1 MPVLILCLAGRIS
14 CSGEDCEMSEINTDY
29 IVHEHD
35 VVVIGAG
42 GAGLRAAIEASQN
55 GASVAMICK
64 SMLGKAHTVM
74 AEGGAAAALG
84 NADPRDNWQM
94 HFRDT
99 MKGGKYLNDWR
110 MAKIHAQQAAD
121 RIREL
126 ETWGAVFD
134 RTPEGKTNQ
143 RNFGG
148 HTYPRLAHIGDA
160 TGLELIR
167 TLQEKGVHMGMDVFM
182 EYTVRRLFQSDG
194 HVTGCFA
201 YDRNDGSLHVFKAK
215 TIILATGGITRCWA
229 VCSGSWEYTGEGHA
243 LAYWSGAEMG
253 DMEFVQFHPTG
264 MIWPPSVKGILV
276 TEGVRGE
283 GGILRNSEGERFMFN
298 YVPEMYKSEF
308 ADTEKEAL
316 EWVDEIIAGKLAT
329 VRRPPELLTRDVV
342 AKAINSEKDAGRA
355 SEHGGAY
362 LDISWRDEE
371 QVKKKLPGMYHQF
384 KELAAVDIT
393 KTPMEVGPTAHY
405 VMGGVKVHPETQEST
420 VGRLYAA
427 GEAATGMHGANR
439 LGGNS
444 LTDLLVFGKIAGEN
458 AAAVAADIDGFT
470 EIDEAEIADVIA
482 ETLAPF
488 NREGGENPAKVV
500 EDLREM
506 MQKKV
511 GIIRTKVLL
520 EESLSDLDK
529 LESRATATSPGG
541 SRIYNPGW
549 HQALELS
556 AMLDVSRMC
565 ALAALHREES
575 RGGHTRDDF
584 PVPDYSHWGKIN
596 SVISMDEAGAMN
608 IEYRRYPSIN
618 PELKALLDEAD
629 LHEEE

>member
-1 MPVLILCLAGRIS
+1 
-14 CSGEDCEMSEINTDY
+14 MSEKY

-35 VVVIGAG
+35 VVIIGAG
-42 GAGLRAAIEASQN
+42 GAGLRAAIEASN
-55 GASVAMICK
+55 SGVSVAMICK

-84 NADPRDNWQM
+84 NKDPRDNWQT

-110 MAKIHAQQAAD
+110 MAKIHAQQAPD

-134 RTPEGKTNQ
+134 RTPKGLTNQ

-167 TLQEKGVHMGMDVFM
+167 TLQEKGVHMGMDIFM
-182 EYTVRRLFQSDG
+182 EFTVRKLFKTDG
-194 HVTGCFA
+194 KISGCFA

-215 TIILATGGITRCWA
+215 TIVMATGGATRCWA
-229 VCSGSWEYTGEGHA
+229 VCSGSWEYTGEGYA
-243 LAYWSGAEMG
+243 LAYWAGAEMG
-253 DMEFVQFHPTG
+253 DMEFIQFHPTG

-283 GGILRNSEGERFMFN
+283 GGMLTNSEGKRFMFD
-298 YVPEMYKSEF
+298 YVPEMYKDEF
-308 ADTEKEAL
+308 ADTEEEAL
-316 EWVDEIIAGKLAT
+316 EWVSEIVEGKLAT

-342 AKAINSEKDAGRA
+342 AKAINSERDAGRA
-355 SEHGGAY
+355 SAHGGAY
-362 LDISWRDEE
+362 LDISWREPD
-371 QVKKKLPGMYHQF
+371 QVRKKLPGMYHQF

-393 KTPMEVGPTAHY
+393 TEKMEVGPTAHY
-405 VMGGVKVHPETQEST
+405 VIGGIKVHPETQETT
-420 VGRLYAA
+420 VARMFTA
-427 GEAATGMHGANR
+427 GEAATGLHGANR

-444 LTDLLVFGKIAGEN
+444 LSDLIVFGKIAGEN
-458 AAAVAADIDGFT
+458 AALLAKDVEEFLPINSN
-470 EIDEAEIADVIA
+470 EIENAIE
-482 ETLAPF
+482 ETLSPLIRA
-488 NREGGENPAKVV
+488 NGENPAKVV

-506 MQKKV
+506 MQHKV
-511 GIIRTKVLL
+511 GIIRTEKLLKEALKDLDDL
-520 EESLSDLDK
+520 EE
-529 LESRATATSPGG
+529 RAQKTSAGT

-549 HQALELS
+549 HQALEID
-556 AMLDVSRMC
+556 AMIDVSRMC
-565 ALAALHREES
+565 TLAALHREES

-584 PVPDYSHWGKIN
+584 PTPDYRYWGKIN
-596 SVISMDEAGAMN
+596 SVITKKDGMK
-608 IEYRRYPSIN
+608 IEHRRYPPIDE
-618 PELKALLDEAD
+618 ELKKLLDIED

>member
-1 MPVLILCLAGRIS
+1 
-14 CSGEDCEMSEINTDY
+14 MSEKY

-35 VVVIGAG
+35 VVIIGAG
-42 GAGLRAAIEASQN
+42 GAGLRAAIEASN
-55 GASVAMICK
+55 SGVSVAMICK

-84 NADPRDNWQM
+84 NKDPRDNWQT

-110 MAKIHAQQAAD
+110 MAKIHAQQAPD

-134 RTPEGKTNQ
+134 RTPKGLTNQ

-167 TLQEKGVHMGMDVFM
+167 TLQEKGVHMGMDIFM
-182 EYTVRRLFQSDG
+182 EFTVRKLFKTDG
-194 HVTGCFA
+194 KISGCFA

-215 TIILATGGITRCWA
+215 TIVMATGGATRGWA
-229 VCSGSWEYTGEGHA
+229 VCAGSWEYTGEGYA
-243 LAYWSGAEMG
+243 LAYWAGAEMG
-253 DMEFVQFHPTG
+253 DMEFIQFHPTG

-283 GGILRNSEGERFMFN
+283 GGMLTNSEGKRFMFD
-298 YVPEMYKSEF
+298 YVPEMYKDEF
-308 ADTEKEAL
+308 ADTEEEAL
-316 EWVDEIIAGKLAT
+316 EWVSEIVEGKLAT

-342 AKAINSEKDAGRA
+342 AKAINSERDAGRA
-355 SEHGGAY
+355 SAHGGAY
-362 LDISWRDEE
+362 LDISWREPD
-371 QVKKKLPGMYHQF
+371 QVRKKLPGMYHQF

-393 KTPMEVGPTAHY
+393 TEKMEVGPTAHY
-405 VMGGVKVHPETQEST
+405 VMGGIKVHPETQETT
-420 VGRLYAA
+420 VARMFAA
-427 GEAATGMHGANR
+427 GEAATGLHGANR

-444 LTDLLVFGKIAGEN
+444 LSDLIVFGKIAGEN
-458 AAAVAADIDGFT
+458 AALLAKDVEEFLPIDSN
-470 EIDEAEIADVIA
+470 EIENAIE
-482 ETLAPF
+482 ETLSPLSRT
-488 NREGGENPAKVV
+488 NGENPAKVV

-506 MQKKV
+506 MQHKV
-511 GIIRTKVLL
+511 GIIRTEKLLKEALKDLDDL
-520 EESLSDLDK
+520 EE
-529 LESRATATSPGG
+529 RAQKTSAGT

-549 HQALELS
+549 HQALEID
-556 AMLDVSRMC
+556 AMIDVSRMC
-565 ALAALHREES
+565 TLAALHREES

-584 PVPDYSHWGKIN
+584 PTPDYRYWGKIN
-596 SVISMDEAGAMN
+596 SVITKKDGMK
-608 IEYRRYPSIN
+608 IEHRRYPPIDE
-618 PELKALLDEAD
+618 ELKKLLDIED

>member
-1 MPVLILCLAGRIS
+1 MLVPILCLAGRMS
-14 CSGEDCEMSEINTDY
+14 FSGEDCEMSEINTDY
-29 IVHEHD
+29 IFHEHD

-84 NADPRDNWQM
+84 NADPRDNWQI

-134 RTPEGKTNQ
+134 RTPKGKTNQ

-167 TLQEKGVHMGMDVFM
+167 TLQEKGVHMGMDVYM

-243 LAYWSGAEMG
+243 LAYWAGAEMG

-405 VMGGVKVHPETQEST
+405 VMGGIKVHPETQEST
-420 VGRLYAA
+420 IGRLYAA
-427 GEAATGMHGANR
+427 GEASTGLHGANR

-444 LTDLLVFGKIAGEN
+444 LSDLLVFGKIAGEN
-458 AAAVAADIDGFT
+458 AAAVAADIDGYT

-506 MQKKV
+506 MQNKV
-511 GIIRTKVLL
+511 GIIRTKILL

-529 LESRATATSPGG
+529 LESRANTTSPGG

-608 IEYRRYPSIN
+608 IEYRRYPPIH
-618 PELKALLDEAD
+618 PELKALLDAAD

>member
-1 MPVLILCLAGRIS
+1 
-14 CSGEDCEMSEINTDY
+14 MSEKY

-35 VVVIGAG
+35 VVIIGAG
-42 GAGLRAAIEASQN
+42 GAGLRAAIEASN
-55 GASVAMICK
+55 LGVSVAMICK

-84 NADPRDNWQM
+84 NKDPRDNWQT

-110 MAKIHAQQAAD
+110 MAKIHAQQAPD

-134 RTPEGKTNQ
+134 RTPKGLTNQ

-167 TLQEKGVHMGMDVFM
+167 TLQEKGVHMGMDIFM
-182 EYTVRRLFQSDG
+182 EFTVRKLFKTDG
-194 HVTGCFA
+194 KISGCFA

-215 TIILATGGITRCWA
+215 TIVMATGGATRCWA
-229 VCSGSWEYTGEGHA
+229 VCSGSWEYTGEGYA
-243 LAYWSGAEMG
+243 LAYWAGAEMG
-253 DMEFVQFHPTG
+253 DMEFIQFHPTG

-283 GGILRNSEGERFMFN
+283 GGMLTNSEGKRFMFD
-298 YVPEMYKSEF
+298 YVPEMYKDEF
-308 ADTEKEAL
+308 ADTEEEAL
-316 EWVDEIIAGKLAT
+316 EWVSEIVEGKLAT

-342 AKAINSEKDAGRA
+342 AKAINSERDAGRA
-355 SEHGGAY
+355 SAHGGAY
-362 LDISWRDEE
+362 LDISWREPD
-371 QVKKKLPGMYHQF
+371 QVRKKLPGMYHQF

-393 KTPMEVGPTAHY
+393 TEKMEVGPTAHY
-405 VMGGVKVHPETQEST
+405 VMGGIKVHPETQETT
-420 VGRLYAA
+420 VARMFAA
-427 GEAATGMHGANR
+427 GEAATGLHGANR

-444 LTDLLVFGKIAGEN
+444 LSDLIVFGKIAGEN
-458 AAAVAADIDGFT
+458 AALLAKDVEEFLPIDSN
-470 EIDEAEIADVIA
+470 EIENVIE
-482 ETLAPF
+482 ETLSPLSRT
-488 NREGGENPAKVV
+488 NGENPAKVV

-506 MQKKV
+506 MQHKV
-511 GIIRTKVLL
+511 GIIRTEKLLKEALKDLDDL
-520 EESLSDLDK
+520 EE
-529 LESRATATSPGG
+529 RAQKTSAGT

-549 HQALELS
+549 HQALEID
-556 AMLDVSRMC
+556 AMIDVSRMC
-565 ALAALHREES
+565 TLAALHREES

-584 PVPDYSHWGKIN
+584 PTPDYRYWGKIN
-596 SVISMDEAGAMN
+596 SVITKKDGMK
-608 IEYRRYPSIN
+608 IEHRRYPPIDE
-618 PELKALLDEAD
+618 ELKKLLDIED

>member
-1 MPVLILCLAGRIS
+1 M
-14 CSGEDCEMSEINTDY
+14 TDTY
-29 IVHEHD
+29 SIHEHD
-35 VVVIGAG
+35 VVIIGAG

-55 GASVAMICK
+55 GVSVALICK

-74 AEGGAAAALG
+74 AEGGAAAALA
-84 NADPRDNWQM
+84 NKDPRDNWQT

-110 MAKIHAQQAAD
+110 MAKIHAQQAPD

-134 RTPEGKTNQ
+134 RTPKGLTNQ

-182 EYTVRRLFQSDG
+182 EFTVRHLFTSDG
-194 HVTGCFA
+194 QITGCFA
-201 YDRNDGSLHVFKAK
+201 YNRNDGSMHVFKAK
-215 TIILATGGITRCWA
+215 TIVMATGGATRCWA
-229 VCSGSWEYTGEGHA
+229 VCSGSWEYTGEGYA
-243 LAYWSGAEMG
+243 LAYWAGAEMG
-253 DMEFVQFHPTG
+253 DMEFIQFHPTG

-283 GGILRNSEGERFMFN
+283 GGMLRNSEGERFMFN
-298 YVPEMYKSEF
+298 YVPEMYEDEF
-308 ADTEKEAL
+308 ADTEEEAL
-316 EWVDEIIAGKLAT
+316 QWVDEVISGKLASK
-329 VRRPPELLTRDVV
+329 RRPPELLTRDVV

-362 LDISWRDEE
+362 LDISWRKPED
-371 QVKKKLPGMYHQF
+371 VKKKLPGMYHQF

-393 KTPMEVGPTAHY
+393 KQAMEVGPTAHY
-405 VMGGVKVHPETQEST
+405 VMGGIKVHPETQET
-420 VGRLYAA
+420 RIKGLYAA
-427 GEAATGMHGANR
+427 GEAATGLHGANR

-444 LTDLLVFGKIAGEN
+444 LSDLIVFGKIAGEK
-458 AAAVAADIDGFT
+458 AALQSK
-470 EIDEAEIADVIA
+470 EINDFKEINVDEISMIMSD
-482 ETLAPF
+482 TLEPL
-488 NREGGENPAKVV
+488 NREGGENPAKIV

-506 MQKKV
+506 MQEKV
-511 GIIRTKVLL
+511 GIIRTRKLL
-520 EESLSDLDK
+520 QEALLDLDQ
-529 LESRATATSPGG
+529 LEVRAAKASPGG
-541 SRIYNPGW
+541 SLIYNPGW

-556 AMLDVSRMC
+556 AMIDVSRMC
-565 ALAALHREES
+565 TLAALHREES

-584 PVPDYSHWGKIN
+584 PTPDYKYWGKIN
-596 SVISMDEAGAMN
+596 SVIAKKDDGSMF
-608 IEYRRYPSIN
+608 IEHRRYPVID
-618 PELKALLDEAD
+618 PDLRVLLDVED

>member
-1 MPVLILCLAGRIS
+1 
-14 CSGEDCEMSEINTDY
+14 MSEKY

-35 VVVIGAG
+35 VVIIGAG
-42 GAGLRAAIEASQN
+42 GAGLRAAIEASN
-55 GASVAMICK
+55 SGVSVAMICK

-84 NADPRDNWQM
+84 NKDPRDNWQT

-110 MAKIHAQQAAD
+110 MARIHAQQAPD

-134 RTPEGKTNQ
+134 RTPKGLTNQ

-167 TLQEKGVHMGMDVFM
+167 TLQEKGVHMGMDIFM
-182 EYTVRRLFQSDG
+182 EFTVRKIFKTDG
-194 HVTGCFA
+194 KISGCFA
-201 YDRNDGSLHVFKAK
+201 YDRNDGTLHVFKAK
-215 TIILATGGITRCWA
+215 TIVMATGGATRCWA
-229 VCSGSWEYTGEGHA
+229 VCSGSWEYTGEGYA
-243 LAYWSGAEMG
+243 LAYWAGAEMG
-253 DMEFVQFHPTG
+253 DMEFIQFHPTG

-283 GGILRNSEGERFMFN
+283 GGMLTNSEGKRFMFD
-298 YVPEMYKSEF
+298 YVPEMYKDEF
-308 ADTEKEAL
+308 ADTEEEAL
-316 EWVDEIIAGKLAT
+316 EWVSEIVEGKLAT

-342 AKAINSEKDAGRA
+342 AKAINSERDAGRA
-355 SEHGGAY
+355 SAHGGAY
-362 LDISWRDEE
+362 LDISWREPD
-371 QVKKKLPGMYHQF
+371 QVRKKLPGMYHQF

-393 KTPMEVGPTAHY
+393 TEKMEVGPTAHY
-405 VMGGVKVHPETQEST
+405 VMGGIKVHPETQETT
-420 VGRLYAA
+420 VARMFAA
-427 GEAATGMHGANR
+427 GEAATGLHGANR

-444 LTDLLVFGKIAGEN
+444 LSDLIVFGKIAGEN
-458 AAAVAADIDGFT
+458 AALMAKDIEEFLPIDSIEIENAV
-470 EIDEAEIADVIA
+470 E
-482 ETLAPF
+482 ETLAPLI
-488 NREGGENPAKVV
+488 RSEGENPAKVV

-506 MQKKV
+506 MQYKV
-511 GIIRTKVLL
+511 GIIRTEKLL
-520 EESLSDLDK
+520 KEALKDLDE
-529 LESRATATSPGG
+529 LETRAQKTSAGT

-549 HQALELS
+549 HQALEID
-556 AMLDVSRMC
+556 AMIDVSRMC
-565 ALAALHREES
+565 TLAALHREES

-584 PVPDYSHWGKIN
+584 PIPDYKYWGKIN
-596 SVISMDEAGAMN
+596 SVITKKEKMT
-608 IEYRRYPSIN
+608 IEYRRYPPIDE
-618 PELKALLDEAD
+618 ELKKLLDIED

>member
-1 MPVLILCLAGRIS
+1 MT
-14 CSGEDCEMSEINTDY
+14 EDYT
-29 IVHEHD
+29 VHEHD
-35 VVVIGAG
+35 VVIIGAG

-84 NADPRDNWQM
+84 NKDPRDNWQT

-110 MAKIHAQQAAD
+110 MAKIHAQQSPD

-134 RTPEGKTNQ
+134 RTPDGLTNQ

-167 TLQEKGVHMGMDVFM
+167 TLQEKGIHMGMDVFM
-182 EYTVRRLFQSDG
+182 EFTVRRLFTSNGQI
-194 HVTGCFA
+194 TGCFA
-201 YDRNDGSLHVFKAK
+201 YDRNNGTLHVFKAK
-215 TIILATGGITRCWA
+215 TIVLATGGITRCWA

-243 LAYWSGAEMG
+243 LAYWAGAEMG

-283 GGILRNSEGERFMFN
+283 GGMLTNAKDERFMFN
-298 YVPEMYKSEF
+298 YVPEMYKDEF
-308 ADTEKEAL
+308 ADTEKEAE
-316 EWVDEIIAGKLAT
+316 EWVSEVISGQLAT
-329 VRRPPELLTRDVV
+329 KRRPPELLTRDVV
-342 AKAINSEKDAGRA
+342 AKAINSEREAGRA

-362 LDISWRDEE
+362 LDISWRDPED
-371 QVKKKLPGMYHQF
+371 VKKKLPGMYHQF

-393 KTPMEVGPTAHY
+393 KQPMEVGPTAHY

-420 VGRLYAA
+420 ISGLFAA
-427 GEAATGMHGANR
+427 GEAATGLHGANR

-444 LTDLLVFGKIAGEN
+444 LSDLIVFGKIAGEQ
-458 AAAVAADIDGFT
+458 ASLRAKQIDDFGEIDAT
-470 EIDEAEIADVIA
+470 EISDVIT
-482 ETLAPF
+482 ETISPL
-488 NREGGENPAKVV
+488 NRENGENPAKVV

-506 MQKKV
+506 MQEKV
-511 GIIRTKVLL
+511 GIIRTGKLL
-520 EESLSDLDK
+520 EEALVDLEK
-529 LESRATATSPGG
+529 LEARASVTSPGG

-556 AMLDVSRMC
+556 AMIDVSRMC
-565 ALAALHREES
+565 ALAALEREES

-584 PVPDYSHWGKIN
+584 PTPDYKHWGKIN
-596 SVISMDEAGAMN
+596 SVISIQSDGTMA
-608 IEYRRYPSIN
+608 IEHRKYPPIDS
-618 PELKALLDEAD
+618 ELRELLDAVD
-629 LHEEE
+629 LHEED

>member
-1 MPVLILCLAGRIS
+1 
-14 CSGEDCEMSEINTDY
+14 MSENY
-29 IVHEHD
+29 IIHEHD
-35 VVVIGAG
+35 VVIIGAG
-42 GAGLRAAIEASQN
+42 GAGLRAAIEASN
-55 GASVAMICK
+55 SGVSVAMICK

-84 NADPRDNWQM
+84 NKDPRDNWQT

-110 MAKIHAQQAAD
+110 MAKIHAQQAPD

-134 RTPEGKTNQ
+134 RTSKGLTNQ

-167 TLQEKGVHMGMDVFM
+167 TLQEKGVHMGMEIFM
-182 EYTVRRLFQSDG
+182 EFTVRKLFKTDG
-194 HVTGCFA
+194 KISGCFA

-215 TIILATGGITRCWA
+215 TIVMATGGATRCWA
-229 VCSGSWEYTGEGHA
+229 VCSGSWEYTGEGYA
-243 LAYWSGAEMG
+243 LAYWAGAEMG
-253 DMEFVQFHPTG
+253 DMEFIQFHPTG

-283 GGILRNSEGERFMFN
+283 GGMLTNSEGKRFMFD
-298 YVPEMYKSEF
+298 YVPEMYKDEF
-308 ADTEKEAL
+308 ADTEEEAL
-316 EWVDEIIAGKLAT
+316 EWVSEIVEGKLAT

-342 AKAINSEKDAGRA
+342 AKAINSERDAGRA
-355 SEHGGAY
+355 SAHGGAY
-362 LDISWRDEE
+362 LDISWREPE
-371 QVKKKLPGMYHQF
+371 QVRKKLPGMYHQF

-393 KTPMEVGPTAHY
+393 TEKMEVGPTAHY
-405 VMGGVKVHPETQEST
+405 VMGGIKVHPETQETT
-420 VGRLYAA
+420 VPRMFAA
-427 GEAATGMHGANR
+427 GEAATGLHGANR

-444 LTDLLVFGKIAGEN
+444 LSDLIVFGKIAGGN
-458 AAAVAADIDGFT
+458 AALVAKEIEEFLPIDST
-470 EIDEAEIADVIA
+470 EIKNIIE
-482 ETLAPF
+482 ETLAPL
-488 NREGGENPAKVV
+488 NRTDGENPAKVV

-506 MQKKV
+506 MQYKV
-511 GIIRTKVLL
+511 GIIRTEKLL
-520 EESLSDLDK
+520 KEALKDLDD
-529 LESRATATSPGG
+529 LEKRAENTSTGN

-549 HQALELS
+549 HQALEIG
-556 AMLDVSRMC
+556 AMIDVSRMC
-565 ALAALHREES
+565 TLAALHREES

-584 PVPDYSHWGKIN
+584 PTPDYKYWGKIN
-596 SVISMDEAGAMN
+596 SVITKKDEMT
-608 IEYRRYPSIN
+608 IEHRRYPPIDE
-618 PELKALLDEAD
+618 ELKKLLDVED

>member
-1 MPVLILCLAGRIS
+1 M
-14 CSGEDCEMSEINTDY
+14 TD
-29 IVHEHD
+29 VTTHEYD
-35 VVVIGAG
+35 VVIIGAG
-42 GAGLRAAIEASQN
+42 GAGLRAAIEATRK
-55 GASVAMICK
+55 GATVAIICK

-84 NADPRDNWQM
+84 NADPRDNWQT

-110 MAKIHAQQAAD
+110 MAEIHAKESPD

-126 ETWGAVFD
+126 EQWGAIFD
-134 RTPEGKTNQ
+134 RTPAGLTNQ

-160 TGLELIR
+160 TGLEMIR
-167 TLQEKGVHMGMDVFM
+167 TLQERGIHSGMEVFM
-182 EYTVRRLFQSDG
+182 EYTVRKIFTNDG
-194 HVTGCFA
+194 KAIGCFA
-201 YDRNDGSLHVFKAK
+201 YNRADGTLHVFKAK
-215 TIILATGGITRCWA
+215 TTVLATGGITRCWE

-243 LAYWSGAEMG
+243 LAYWAGAEMG

-371 QVKKKLPGMYHQF
+371 QIKKKLPGMYHQF

-405 VMGGVKVHPETQEST
+405 VMGGIKVHPETQEST
-420 VGRLYAA
+420 IGRLYAA
-427 GEAATGMHGANR
+427 GEASTGLHGANR

-444 LTDLLVFGKIAGEN
+444 LSDLLVFGKIAGEN
-458 AAAVAADIDGFT
+458 AAEVAANIDGYT

-506 MQKKV
+506 MQNKV
-511 GIIRTKVLL
+511 GIIRTKTLL

-529 LESRATATSPGG
+529 LESRANTTSPGG

-608 IEYRRYPSIN
+608 IEYRRYPPIN
-618 PELKALLDEAD
+618 PELKALLDAAD
-629 LHEEE
+629 LHEDE

>member
-1 MPVLILCLAGRIS
+1 
-14 CSGEDCEMSEINTDY
+14 MSEKY

-35 VVVIGAG
+35 VVIIGAG
-42 GAGLRAAIEASQN
+42 GAGLRAAIEASN
-55 GASVAMICK
+55 SGVSVAMICK

-84 NADPRDNWQM
+84 NKDPRDNWQT

-110 MAKIHAQQAAD
+110 MAKIHAQQAPD

-134 RTPEGKTNQ
+134 RTPKGLTNQ

-167 TLQEKGVHMGMDVFM
+167 TLQEKGVHMGMDIFM
-182 EYTVRRLFQSDG
+182 EFTVRKLFKTDG
-194 HVTGCFA
+194 KISGCFA

-215 TIILATGGITRCWA
+215 TIVMATGGATRCWA
-229 VCSGSWEYTGEGHA
+229 VCSGSWEYTGEGYA
-243 LAYWSGAEMG
+243 LAYWAGAEMG
-253 DMEFVQFHPTG
+253 DMEFIQFHPTG

-283 GGILRNSEGERFMFN
+283 GGMLTNSEGKRFMFD
-298 YVPEMYKSEF
+298 YVPEMYKDEF
-308 ADTEKEAL
+308 ADTEEEAL
-316 EWVDEIIAGKLAT
+316 EWVSEIVEGKLAT

-342 AKAINSEKDAGRA
+342 AKAINSERDAGRA
-355 SEHGGAY
+355 SAHGGAY
-362 LDISWRDEE
+362 LDISWREPD
-371 QVKKKLPGMYHQF
+371 QVRKKLPGMYHQF

-393 KTPMEVGPTAHY
+393 TEKMEVGPTAHY
-405 VMGGVKVHPETQEST
+405 VMGGIKVHPETQETT
-420 VGRLYAA
+420 VARMFAA
-427 GEAATGMHGANR
+427 GEAATGLHGANR

-444 LTDLLVFGKIAGEN
+444 LSDLIVFGKIAGEN
-458 AAAVAADIDGFT
+458 AALLAKDVEEFLPIDSN
-470 EIDEAEIADVIA
+470 EIENAIE
-482 ETLAPF
+482 ETLSPLSRT
-488 NREGGENPAKVV
+488 NGENPAKVV

-506 MQKKV
+506 MQHKV
-511 GIIRTKVLL
+511 GIIRTEKLLKEALKDLDDL
-520 EESLSDLDK
+520 EE
-529 LESRATATSPGG
+529 RAQKTSAGT

-549 HQALELS
+549 HQALEID
-556 AMLDVSRMC
+556 AMIDVSRMC
-565 ALAALHREES
+565 TLAALHREES

-584 PVPDYSHWGKIN
+584 PTPDYRYWGKIN
-596 SVISMDEAGAMN
+596 SVITKKDGMK
-608 IEYRRYPSIN
+608 IEHRRYPPID
-618 PELKALLDEAD
+618 EKLKKLLDIED

>member
-1 MPVLILCLAGRIS
+1 MT
-14 CSGEDCEMSEINTDY
+14 EDYT
-29 IVHEHD
+29 VHEHD
-35 VVVIGAG
+35 VVIIGAG

-84 NADPRDNWQM
+84 NKDPRDNWQT

-110 MAKIHAQQAAD
+110 MAKIHAQQSPD

-134 RTPEGKTNQ
+134 RTPDGLTNQ

-182 EYTVRRLFQSDG
+182 EFTVRRLFTSNG
-194 HVTGCFA
+194 KVTGCFA
-201 YDRNDGSLHVFKAK
+201 YDRNNGTLHVFKAK
-215 TIILATGGITRCWA
+215 TIVLATGGITRCWA

-243 LAYWSGAEMG
+243 LAYWAGAEIG

-283 GGILRNSEGERFMFN
+283 GGILTNAEDERFMFN
-298 YVPEMYKSEF
+298 YVPEMYKDEF

-316 EWVDEIIAGKLAT
+316 EWVDEVISGQLAT
-329 VRRPPELLTRDVV
+329 KRRPPELLTRDVV
-342 AKAINSEKDAGRA
+342 AKAINSERNAGRA

-362 LDISWRDEE
+362 LDISWRDPEE
-371 QVKKKLPGMYHQF
+371 VKKKLPGMYHQF

-393 KTPMEVGPTAHY
+393 KQPMEVGPTAHY
-405 VMGGVKVHPETQEST
+405 VMGGVKVDPETQEST
-420 VGRLYAA
+420 IPGLFAA
-427 GEAATGMHGANR
+427 GEAATGLHGANR

-444 LTDLLVFGKIAGEN
+444 LSDLIVFGKIAGEQ
-458 AAAVAADIDGFT
+458 AALRSAQIDNFE
-470 EIDEAEIADVIA
+470 EIDAAEIADVIA
-482 ETLAPF
+482 ETLAPL
-488 NREGGENPAKVV
+488 NRENGENPAKVV

-506 MQKKV
+506 MQEKV
-511 GIIRTKVLL
+511 GIIRTGKLL
-520 EESLSDLDK
+520 EEALDDLDK
-529 LESRATATSPGG
+529 LESRASITSPGG

-549 HQALELS
+549 HQALEIG
-556 AMLDVSRMC
+556 AMIDVSRMC
-565 ALAALHREES
+565 ALAALEREES

-584 PVPDYSHWGKIN
+584 PTPDYKHWGKIN
-596 SVISMDEAGAMN
+596 SVISIQLDGTMA
-608 IEYRRYPSIN
+608 IEHRRYPPIDS
-618 PELKALLDEAD
+618 ELRELLDADD
-629 LHEEE
+629 LHEED